1 MTVIGYMNN
10 LLMTMKVNG
19 NTNVEEQ
26 SVENSHTIVQTQE
39 VKQQPVLEITLFNLL
54 DRFEILY
61 GDKVTNLRR
70 FYNDGHL
77 LDLLRITGKEDLRR
91 FVEEKLPS
99 LFRYPEDKGFDDIED
114 IRKLYIKK
122 CT

>member
-1 MTVIGYMNN
+1 MST
-10 LLMTMKVNG
+10 
-19 NTNVEEQ
+19 
-26 SVENSHTIVQTQE
+26 
-39 VKQQPVLEITLFNLL
+39 LL

-91 FVEEKLPS
+91 FVEEKNYHS
-99 LFRYPEDKGFDDIED
+99 LFRYLEDKGFDDIED
-114 IRKLYIKK
+114 IRKLYIEKNVHSPFRLLGEDLEELRK
-122 CT
+122 TIVEDNLHSLFRILDQNTKISVKL

>member
-1 MTVIGYMNN
+1 M
-10 LLMTMKVNG
+10 NG
-19 NTNVEEQ
+19 NICTKK
-26 SVENSHTIVQTQE
+26 NSPLKITQDIEPVQTQE
-39 VKQQPVLEITLFNLL
+39 VETNSVLPKTITFFFFLLSTLL

-91 FVEEKLPS
+91 FVEEKITLVC
-99 LFRYPEDKGFDDIED
+99 LDIL
-114 IRKLYIKK
+114 R
-122 CT
+122 T

>member
-1 MTVIGYMNN
+1 MNN

-19 NTNVEEQ
+19 KSSFNSVEEHI
-26 SVENSHTIVQTQE
+26 VENQISTPNCTNTRSKTTTHFRDNFI
-39 VKQQPVLEITLFNLL
+39 FLL

-91 FVEEKLPS
+91 FVEEKINW
-99 LFRYPEDKGFDDIED
+99 FV
-114 IRKLYIKK
+114 
-122 CT
+122 

>member
-1 MTVIGYMNN
+1 M
-10 LLMTMKVNG
+10 G
-19 NTNVEEQ
+19 NTHLLK
-26 SVENSHTIVQTQE
+26 NSPLKIVQSTNCTNTRS
-39 VKQQPVLEITLFNLL
+39 KTTTCSLEITLLSQLL

-91 FVEEKLPS
+91 FVEEKITLVC
-99 LFRYPEDKGFDDIED
+99 LDIL
-114 IRKLYIKK
+114 KIKALTILK
-122 CT
+122 ILENYT